1 MRWRESSVEMNDGQT
16 LQRDHDACLVP
27 KHDAG
32 ATAKAAKQQSK
43 AAAKQQRDQ
52 TTRPRPRAEIEI
64 RQQAAGRYYR
74 HAIVT

>member
-43 AAAKQQRDQ
+43 AAA
-52 TTRPRPRAEIEI
+52 
-64 RQQAAGRYYR
+64 
-74 HAIVT
+74 